1 MRATIKNNE
10 RRYDIRPRPALVRT
24 GRFSGI
30 GHGRHFKGVVIR
42 QPAYVSHSDWAIH
55 RTHRLGRWGV
65 YYIALRRI
73 IAAHRHYRAS
83 DSHGI
88 AGSIWPRNG
97 IKNLAWCEMKQF
109 LIEQIP
115 VLFFIA
121 AFFLMMALGG

>member
-1 MRATIKNNE
+1 MLVAAKKKENKH
-10 RRYDIRPRPALVRT
+10 DIRPNLVRSRGT
-24 GRFSGI
+24 NWRGDRGYFQGSAI
-30 GHGRHFKGVVIR
+30 KGG
-42 QPAYVSHSDWAIH
+42 AYVSSSDWAFH

-88 AGSIWPRNG
+88 AGSIWPRNDV
-97 IKNLAWCEMKQF
+97 KNLARHEMKQF

-121 AFFLMMALGG
+121 DFFLMMALGG